1 MVVHKT
7 IAEAKRNLEESIP
20 YIGSRYESA
29 VKKADWAGPA
39 GSDQAE
45 ENYSAGVSKA
55 VAGKTRQKAIRLVS
69 NSDWQTRAATL
80 GGPIIGERVRAGL
93 TKYEANM
100 GPILEAMNA
109 ASDAAPVKGPDF
121 RANIMNRLVPVVE
134 AARKAAG
141 KM

>member
-29 VKKADWAGPA
+29 VKKADWATNA
-39 GSDQAE
+39 GSEQAE
-45 ENYSAGVSKA
+45 ENWAAGVSKA
-55 VAGKTRQKAIRLVS
+55 AAGKTRQKAIRLIS
-69 NSDWQTRAATL
+69 NADWQNAAAL
-80 GGPIIGERVRAGL
+80 KGGPIIGERVRSGL

-100 GPILEAMNA
+100 GPILDAMNNA
-109 ASDAAPVKGPDF
+109 ADSAVPKGPDF
-121 RANIMNRLVPVVE
+121 RANIMNRLIPVVE

-141 KM
+141 KS

>member
-7 IAEAKRNLEESIP
+7 IAEARHNLEESIP

-29 VKKADWAGPA
+29 VKKADWATNA

-45 ENYSAGVSKA
+45 ENWAMGVSKA
-55 VAGKTRQKAIRLVS
+55 AAGKTRQKAIKLVS
-69 NSDWQTRAATL
+69 NSDWQTAAATL
-80 GGPIIGERVRAGL
+80 GGPIIGMRVKAGL

-100 GPILEAMNA
+100 GPILDAMNSA
-109 ASDAAPVKGPDF
+109 ADAAPPKGPDF
-121 RANIMNRLVPVVE
+121 RANITNRLVPVVE

>member
-7 IAEAKRNLEESIP
+7 IAEAKKNLEESIP
-20 YIGSRYESA
+20 YIGTRYVTS
-29 VKKADWAGPA
+29 VKRADWSGPA

-45 ENYSAGVSKA
+45 ANFADGVAKA
-55 VAGKTRQKAIRLVS
+55 VAAKTRQKGVRLVT
-69 NSDWQTRAATL
+69 NADWQTAAAEL

-100 GPILEAMNA
+100 GPVLDAMNA
-109 ASDAAPVKGPDF
+109 AADAAVPKGPDF
-121 RANIMNRLVPVVE
+121 RANITNRLIPVVE
-134 AARKAAG
+134 AARRAAG